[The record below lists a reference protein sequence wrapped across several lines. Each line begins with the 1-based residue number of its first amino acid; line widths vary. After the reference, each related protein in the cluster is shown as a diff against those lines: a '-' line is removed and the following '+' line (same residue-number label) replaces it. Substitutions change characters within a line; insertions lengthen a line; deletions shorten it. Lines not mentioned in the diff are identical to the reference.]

1 MMCHWL
7 FSIILIHIYIA
18 PCLSINNG
26 YFSMCDVVPEST
38 KWIRNNGKILES
50 WISSVIP
57 SSGSSQNETFT
68 LAGFESNDRF
78 SKVLEIMSL
87 YGVLWQKYGDGIH
100 DGWLYGITDLKTGEF
115 IKKKT
120 YYIYPNYMTAIQ
132 GTFRGDMLR
141 GGKETKATH
150 FRCRGGIMEL
160 KFAKL
165 KKNSTLYKYTKR
177 TESFISRHPT
187 QRDPLEMRN
196 VYIGSSPTFPNIA
209 HQDALLA
216 KRNIPAHSLIVY
228 YSGTWKETRGM
239 PNNMTRDDL
248 ESYLKNLIK
257 FNSTHHIDVDV
268 ENSDIKVYR
277 ATLGHKVNHHFV
289 GVNAKFCKVKHP
301 VYGTIRCLESIKPI
315 WRHDEILVNYSY
327 DIQDP
332 FTPRWYKDLYYQ
344 QNQG

>member
-1 MMCHWL
+1 
-7 FSIILIHIYIA
+7 
-18 PCLSINNG
+18 
-26 YFSMCDVVPEST
+26 
-38 KWIRNNGKILES
+38 
-50 WISSVIP
+50 
-57 SSGSSQNETFT
+57 
-68 LAGFESNDRF
+68 
-78 SKVLEIMSL
+78 
-87 YGVLWQKYGDGIH
+87 
-100 DGWLYGITDLKTGEF
+100 
-115 IKKKT
+115 
-120 YYIYPNYMTAIQ
+120 
-132 GTFRGDMLR
+132 
-141 GGKETKATH
+141 
-150 FRCRGGIMEL
+150 MEL

-301 VYGTIRCLESIKPI
+301 VTLYKYTKRTESFISRHPTQRDPLEMRNVYIGSSPTIPTIAHQDALLAKRNIPAHSLIAYYSGTWKETRGMPNNMT
-315 WRHDEILVNYSY
+315 RDEIETHLKFILKFNSTHYINVDGENSDIKVYRATLGHKVNHHF
-327 DIQDP
+327 DRVNAKFCKVKHP
-332 FTPRWYKDLYYQ
+332 VKK
-344 QNQG
+344 